1 MKHLLLIALLAA
13 LNTSAAQ
20 KISNWPQWRGPN
32 GDGTTLADKAPTTW
46 SETKNLKWK
55 LKLPG
60 YGASSP
66 IVWNDRIYLTCYTGY
81 GAGSRG
87 GSPTNMMRH
96 LVCVDAKTGK
106 TVWQKE
112 LKPTKSE
119 DYYSGMGVPEHGYA
133 TSTPATDG
141 KAIYVFWRSPA
152 WLLLT

>member
-1 MKHLLLIALLAA
+1 MNKFLIILIAAA
-13 LNTSAAQ
+13 FILPAAE
-20 KISNWPQWRGPN
+20 KAANWPQWRGPN
-32 GDGTTLADKAPTTW
+32 GDGSAPDEKTTTTW

-66 IVWNDRIYLTCYTGY
+66 IVWNDRVYLTCYSGY
-81 GAGSRG
+81 GAGRRSG
-87 GSPTNMMRH
+87 NPSSLMRH

-106 TVWQKE
+106 SVWQKQ

-119 DYYSGMGVPEHGYA
+119 DRYSGLGVPEHGYA

-141 KAIYVFWRSPA
+141 KAIYVFFGQIWNGCI
-152 WLLLT
+152 